1 MEIITQKINIKTKPE
16 EIVNITD
23 QVKEILENSSITEGI
38 CLIFNKGSTGS
49 IIINEDERMLKAD
62 LKEKLEE
69 FFPKEDVYHHPSNSH
84 SHLRTI
90 FLGSEEVLPIKNGEL
105 DLGSWQEIMFVENDV
120 KSRTREILVK
130 IIGE

>member
-1 MEIITQKINIKTKPE
+1 MEIITQKIEIKTKPE

-23 QVKEILENSSITEGI
+23 QVKEILKNSSITEGI

-49 IIINEDERMLKAD
+49 IIINEDERMLKTD

-69 FFPKEDVYHHPSNSH
+69 FFPKEDIYHHSSNSY

-90 FLGSEEVLPIKNGEL
+90 FLGSSEILSIRNTK
-105 DLGSWQEIMFVENDV
+105 LGLGTWQEIMFVENDI
-120 KSRTREILVK
+120 KPRNREILVE